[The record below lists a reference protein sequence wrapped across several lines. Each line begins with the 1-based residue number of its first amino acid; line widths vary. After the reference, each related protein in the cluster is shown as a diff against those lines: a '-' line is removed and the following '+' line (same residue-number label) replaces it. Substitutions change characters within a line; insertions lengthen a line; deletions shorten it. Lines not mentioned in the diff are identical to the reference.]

1 MPACSNGWASIRYC
15 ALACGWAKAVARRW
29 LPQSSVRRSRHTM
42 AWRHSLKQAC
52 RAHDDTVF
60 ASSAS
65 PRRGRAKRTADGPDR
80 LRTDR
85 SEEHTSELQ
94 SLMRISYAVFCLKK
108 KNEDI
113 TQLIST
119 KTLTIIPDYPIDTY
133 TSTITHNTHINIHT
147 SHQPILH

>member
-42 AWRHSLKQAC
+42 TWRHSLKQAC

-65 PRRGRAKRTADGPDR
+65 PRRGRAKRTADGTAR
-80 LRTDR
+80 LRTDRR

-94 SLMRISYAVFCLKK
+94 TIMRISYAVFSLKHT
-108 KNEDI
+108 KNN
-113 TQLIST
+113 T
-119 KTLTIIPDYPIDTY
+119 
-133 TSTITHNTHINIHT
+133 TSDNM
-147 SHQPILH
+147 